1 MSETIS
7 IAYLNE
13 TSPAIVT
20 FRVFV
25 SVIDSMTVIIVREYK
40 NNNKNCPISSF
51 LFTRSFESC
60 TFSLFIGYLIMSMLL
75 MGTFYPMHFFQCKVV
90 YYHSMVKQ

>member
-25 SVIDSMTVIIVREYK
+25 SVIDSMTVIIVRECK
-40 NNNKNCPISSF
+40 NNKKIALYQVF
-51 LFTRSFESC
+51 Y
-60 TFSLFIGYLIMSMLL
+60 SLDRL
-75 MGTFYPMHFFQCKVV
+75 KVV
-90 YYHSMVKQ
+90 PLAYLLDI